1 MDYYRVL
8 LVHGFFGSN
17 RDMEYIASVLRNSG
31 FRVDNLNLPLT
42 FSDITFSEKI
52 IRAKL
57 EEISKDRFSKNSEI
71 ILIGYGMGGYLVRK
85 VIHDMG
91 LKDFFMK
98 MIFIA
103 APTKTPK
110 IIKINMGLV
119 RVLSKIFKPLKI
131 FLEDEIENLPEP
143 QEELGI
149 IRSTEPDS
157 HLLKK
162 YFSEYNDGAL
172 NSDEVVFNREFEI
185 IDIPFGRKEVHKRP
199 GTVEYIMDFIETGKF
214 KHDKI

>member
-8 LVHGFFGSN
+8 LVHGFFGSS
-17 RDMEYIASVLRNSG
+17 RDMEYISSTLKKSG

-42 FSDITFSEKI
+42 FSEIAFSEKI
-52 IRAKL
+52 IREKL

-71 ILIGYGMGGYLVRK
+71 ILIGYGMGGFLVRK
-85 VIHDMG
+85 VINEMG
-91 LKDFFMK
+91 LKSFFMK

-110 IIKINMGLV
+110 IIKKNMSLV
-119 RVLSKIFKPLKI
+119 KILSRIFKPLKI
-131 FLEDEIENLPEP
+131 FQGDAMENLPEP

-149 IRSTEPDS
+149 IRATESDS
-157 HLLKK
+157 NIFKK
-162 YFSEYNDGAL
+162 YLSEYNDGAL
-172 NSDEVVFNREFEI
+172 DRDEVVFNRKFQI
-185 IDIPFGRKEVHKRP
+185 IDIPFSRKEVHKRP
-199 GTVEYIMDFIETGKF
+199 GTVEYIMEFIETGEF